1 MGDKVDAPRK
11 ERIWFWG
18 LLALAVLL
26 RALTFDPYAMFHPD
40 EVLQYL
46 EPAYRLLTG
55 DGIITWEYRY
65 GMRGWLLPWLLAG
78 PMATG
83 QAVGGTAFAGIIA
96 ARIAAAAV
104 GLIPVIA
111 AWHLGRRLSPLHGI
125 VAMAVM
131 AVWYEQV
138 VFSTHV
144 LTETLATSL
153 FLGAAAIVDRREG
166 RGRIA
171 AGGAMLALAVVLR
184 FHYAVAAGVFLLLAL
199 GTDWKRWGWLILGAV
214 PVLVLSGAVD
224 IAMGQWPFEWMW
236 VNIHLNVIEGRSAR
250 FGVEAPGFF
259 IRAIW
264 GQWSWFAIPLI
275 ALAIGSGRPYRPIL
289 YAAAFNLAVHSVIAH
304 KEYRFVELTS
314 AAIVLLAAIGSVNA
328 LRWMEARRG
337 KPFAAVPALAG
348 LLIAWGAASA
358 WLGRDRPLDQWFG
371 ERSVGPEL
379 VHAAGR
385 DPHVCGIAIMRIEYW
400 QLSRAYI
407 GRPMPIVLLDESP
420 TPLPRLTPPG
430 REIGSVNAVI
440 APTESGPLLPG
451 FSIARCKG
459 AEPYRRCLYVRPGA
473 CVATPEARAKE
484 IQRVLLKVDM

>member
-1 MGDKVDAPRK
+1 
-11 ERIWFWG
+11 
-18 LLALAVLL
+18 
-26 RALTFDPYAMFHPD
+26 MFHPD

-224 IAMGQWPFEWMW
+224 IAMGQWPFGWAW
-236 VNIHLNVIEGRSAR
+236 ANVE
-250 FGVEAPGFF
+250 
-259 IRAIW
+259 
-264 GQWSWFAIPLI
+264 QNLI
-275 ALAIGSGRPYRPIL
+275 ANKAAQFGEFGIEAYAEMLWLHWQVAIVPIL
-289 YAAAFNLAVHSVIAH
+289 WCAILGARRSPALAAAALVNLAVHLAIGH
-304 KEYRFVELTS
+304 KEYRFILLTGE
-314 AAIVLLAAIGSVNA
+314 ITILLAAIGSVDLIERLRGRVPVRPAIVALIATWGIASAALAASDVADLGWHRFESGNRLAREAA
-328 LRWMEARRG
+328 LRPVCGVALVDGNYWATGGQTYLNRIPLYYILGHDAAAERAQFAATAQAYDAIIAAPDRGTIPANYRRLGCSGEGSERLCLAIRDGGCRHDAASNARSMRRLMEAN
-337 KPFAAVPALAG
+337 
-348 LLIAWGAASA
+348 
-358 WLGRDRPLDQWFG
+358 GR
-371 ERSVGPEL
+371 
-379 VHAAGR
+379 
-385 DPHVCGIAIMRIEYW
+385 
-400 QLSRAYI
+400 
-407 GRPMPIVLLDESP
+407 
-420 TPLPRLTPPG
+420 
-430 REIGSVNAVI
+430 
-440 APTESGPLLPG
+440 
-451 FSIARCKG
+451 
-459 AEPYRRCLYVRPGA
+459 
-473 CVATPEARAKE
+473 
-484 IQRVLLKVDM
+484 